1 MQGNNEI
8 EEQEEVNKDAENNM
22 ESLKPPG

>member
-22 ESLKPPG
+22 ESLKPQG